1 MVTKFKLCK
10 RFNEPGHA
18 HELTFS
24 CYKNQPFLAGD
35 RSRDWL
41 ADPIKLARRK
51 HAFHLWAYVFMPEH
65 VHLLI
70 WPTKPVYDIS
80 SILTTIKLSVTRKA
94 HNHAQQFAPQ
104 TLRRM
109 ADVQPNGE
117 IHYRF
122 WQRGGGFDRNTTEPT
137 TIWNQIEYFHLN
149 PVRRGLCER
158 AEDWYWSSAG
168 VYAGLR
174 GGPLSVDRES
184 LPRTK
189 EG

>member
-41 ADPIKLARRK
+41 ADAIKLARRK

-109 ADVQPNGE
+109 ADVPAKFTIDSGSAAADSIGTRRN
-117 IHYRF
+117 
-122 WQRGGGFDRNTTEPT
+122 QRRSGIR
-137 TIWNQIEYFHLN
+137 
-149 PVRRGLCER
+149 
-158 AEDWYWSSAG
+158 
-168 VYAGLR
+168 
-174 GGPLSVDRES
+174 LSIFI
-184 LPRTK
+184 
-189 EG
+189 